1 MDISKNV
8 KSLRL
13 ILIFFL
19 VIELFFAFMSWA
31 VTASGSMKFSFN
43 IKQQGIFLL
52 ILIIVSI
59 INYYRGNTLYGKL
72 IKKIRTYPDI
82 SVRLKEYRNAF
93 VIRTF
98 ILNIIPF
105 MIFFVSMFTGLY
117 ALLILGIIVLLVIFR
132 MLFPKTDKILLSLN
146 IIDK

>member
-8 KSLRL
+8 KSLRI

-19 VIELFFAFMSWA
+19 VVELLFAFMSWA
-31 VTASGSMKFSFN
+31 VIASGSMNISFN
-43 IKQQGIFLL
+43 SKQQGIFLL
-52 ILIIVSI
+52 VLIIVCI
-59 INYYRGNTLYGKL
+59 ISYYRGNNLYNKL

-117 ALLILGIIVLLVIFR
+117 ALLILGIIVLLAIFKL
-132 MLFPKTDKILLSLN
+132 LFPKTDKILLSLN